1 MSAAGN
7 NRQDMAVRAD
17 VLEQR
22 EGDAKGNVPRREA
35 TRVRMRECKCVVKRR
50 LEARG
55 SVLYVAEKFTK
66 LLRFGQG
73 IVAKIGYW
81 KGEEMDDGARS

>member
-1 MSAAGN
+1 
-7 NRQDMAVRAD
+7 MAVRAD
-17 VLEQR
+17 VLERRQ
-22 EGDAKGNVPRREA
+22 GDEKGSVPRWEA

-55 SVLYVAEKFTK
+55 SVLYVDEKFTK

-81 KGEEMDDGARS
+81 EGEEMDDGTRT